1 MVDSTVYFDLPSD
14 HRGQK
19 ISEADLKSVAAKLRD
34 AMRKRGFAVGE
45 LIGSST
51 DLWGFSIDFGRHEI
65 LFGVSPN
72 QLSKPQRWFADVLLD
87 DVGWFNSTRDS
98 RLAQMKSVE
107 RGIHDALTTEI
118 AARNVTWYLGK
129 GHIDGRQGQREP

>member
-1 MVDSTVYFDLPSD
+1 MRHDAPGLRRGRGIPMVDSTVYFDLPSD
-14 HRGQK
+14 RRGQK

-34 AMRKRGFAVGE
+34 AMRKRCFAVGE

-65 LFGVSPN
+65 LFSVSPN

-87 DVGWFNSTRDS
+87 DVGWFKSTRDS
-98 RLAQMKSVE
+98 RLAQMKSLE
-107 RGIHDALTTEI
+107 RGIHDALTT
-118 AARNVTWYLGK
+118 
-129 GHIDGRQGQREP
+129 Q

>member
-1 MVDSTVYFDLPSD
+1 MVDSTVYFDLPAD

-34 AMRKRGFAVGE
+34 AMRKRGVVVGE

-65 LFGVSPN
+65 LFSVSPN
-72 QLSKPQRWFADVLLD
+72 QLTRPATLVCRCAPGRCRLVQGVDSAHQLIGHATVGAILGRW
-87 DVGWFNSTRDS
+87 R
-98 RLAQMKSVE
+98 
-107 RGIHDALTTEI
+107 
-118 AARNVTWYLGK
+118 
-129 GHIDGRQGQREP
+129 